1 MSEIRRKMVIS
12 GLICHYLMEIKYFEV
27 VQQKNAVNHKKL
39 YIISIFLIWI

>member
-1 MSEIRRKMVIS
+1 MVIS

-27 VQQKNAVNHKKL
+27 VQKNAVNHKKL